1 MATTMVDITES
12 VDIAAPEERVWE
24 LVSDFSRHPEF
35 AGPKSITKKVDFT
48 GPPHA
53 GDRFVAHEQ
62 FGPQKFDAPSDITV
76 VEEKRDLAWESFPP
90 MKDENRGD
98 GGKVRWSYHL
108 EPQGAGTRLTHHM
121 EVLEPAKGALPLKAM
136 YAVLRL
142 PTKQR
147 EGVRTTLANIKTA
160 AESPSESSF

>member
-12 VDIAAPEERVWE
+12 VDIAAPPERVWP

-35 AGPKSITKKVDFT
+35 AGPKSITKTVDFT
-48 GPPHA
+48 GPPRA
-53 GDRFVAHEQ
+53 GDRFVAHER

-76 VEEKRDLAWESFPP
+76 VEENRDLAWESFPP

-98 GGKVRWSYHL
+98 GGKVLWSYHL
-108 EPQGAGTRLTHHM
+108 EPHGTGTRLTHQM
-121 EVLEPAKGALPLKAM
+121 QVLQPAKGALPLKIM

-142 PTKQR
+142 PKKQR
-147 EGVRTTLANIKTA
+147 EGVLTTLANIKAA
-160 AESPSESSF
+160 AESGP